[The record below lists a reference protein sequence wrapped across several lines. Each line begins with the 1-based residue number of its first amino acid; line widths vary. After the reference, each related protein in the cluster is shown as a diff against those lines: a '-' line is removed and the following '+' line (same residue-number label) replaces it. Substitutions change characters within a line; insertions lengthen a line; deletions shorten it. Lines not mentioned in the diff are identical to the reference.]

1 MNVGDVVTIKVLNPV
16 WHMRDRFAQ
25 DIKQYNTFTGT
36 IVPTLRGYGNDV
48 LCLTTGQKQFPVRV
62 IDRDRIVG
70 LDEDK
75 KPSQNNYESWVVIG
89 SKGSKYNVSRNDK
102 HFECS
107 CPSYQF
113 RRSCKHIN
121 ELKTRLAA

>member
-1 MNVGDVVTIKVLNPV
+1 MNVGDNVSIKVRNPL
-16 WHMRDRFAQ
+16 WPARDRYAQ
-25 DIKQYNTFTGT
+25 LIPEFNYYTGT
-36 IVPTLRGYGNDV
+36 IVPTLRGFGNDV
-48 LCLTTGQKQFPVRV
+48 VCISTGQKQFPVRV

-70 LDEDK
+70 LDAAESK
-75 KPSQNNYESWVVIG
+75 EINFESWVVIG
-89 SKGSKYNVSRNDK
+89 SKGSKYNVTKNDK

-121 ELKTRLAA
+121 ELKSRLAA